1 MYSSKIGMFVI
12 LSLAMGTAIFGTA
25 LMGMAAPAFANGENH
40 GEKKCKNNGDNNC
53 NDKHKTQKIYVK
65 NECEI
70 ENYNKDHS
78 KNNFNDNFLECINE
92 AQNLNGV
99 EQIFGPLEEDEP

>member
-1 MYSSKIGMFVI
+1 MNKNKMGMFVI
-12 LSLAMGTAIFGTA
+12 LSLVVGTVISGTAV
-25 LMGMAAPAFANGENH
+25 LGMTTPAFANGH
-40 GEKKCKNNGDNNC
+40 DHDEKKCKKNGNNNC
-53 NDKHKTQKIYVK
+53 NDEHKTQKIDLK

-78 KNNFNDNFLECINE
+78 KNNFNDNFLKCIND

-99 EQIFGPLEEDEP
+99 EQIFGPLEQEP